1 MRHVNRGLTLVSLGH
16 RCQSLISTRKK
27 FCAASGGNWKG
38 VLYYELLYPGE
49 TITANRYKQQLTNLT
64 DVLEE
69 KRSFTGQGSREVLLL
84 HDNARLQV
92 AKADYYLFRSLQH
105 HLADRHFERLEE
117 IRQCIDDFI
126 ASKPVSFYREGIR
139 LLPERS
145 QKVFDA
151 NGDYF
156 ND

>member
-1 MRHVNRGLTLVSLGH
+1 ML
-16 RCQSLISTRKK
+16 Q
-27 FCAASGGNWKG
+27 
-38 VLYYELLYPGE
+38 PGE
-49 TITANRYKQQLTNLT
+49 TIKKQSTDLS

-69 KRSFTGQGSREVLLL
+69 KRPFTGQGSPKVLLL
-84 HDNARLQV
+84 HDNARPHV
-92 AKADYYLFRSLQH
+92 AKATQNHIFTLRLELLPHAAYSSDMAPSDYHLFRSLQH

-117 IRQCIDDFI
+117 IRECIDDFI

-139 LLPERS
+139 QLSERW

-156 ND
+156 DD